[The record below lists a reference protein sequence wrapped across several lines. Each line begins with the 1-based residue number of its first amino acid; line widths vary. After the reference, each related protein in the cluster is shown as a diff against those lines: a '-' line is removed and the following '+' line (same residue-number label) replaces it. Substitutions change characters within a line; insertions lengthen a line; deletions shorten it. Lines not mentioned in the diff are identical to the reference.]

1 MSKKAALEEFG
12 GLAHTYFCWK
22 RRRLLL
28 YCMAKHYIII
38 MHAVRWRHEIYTED
52 DETR

>member
-12 GLAHTYFCWK
+12 GCTHI
-22 RRRLLL
+22 LLFGGGDY
-28 YCMAKHYIII
+28 YCTAWRSIIII

>member
-1 MSKKAALEEFG
+1 MSKKAALEEFWRLGAHILLFG
-12 GLAHTYFCWK
+12 GGDY
-22 RRRLLL
+22 
-28 YCMAKHYIII
+28 YCTAWRSIIII